1 MHVPMNI
8 SFDVRFLVS
17 LAITVVVETCV
28 IVCCIRL
35 IFKITAL
42 QLPLRRCLFAGFF
55 ASFATLPYLW
65 FVLPAFVHSYTV
77 QVTAG
82 ESGVFVIEA
91 VAYLFLLDLP
101 LRRTVVLSFLA
112 NLASIIVGLFLVPPF

>member
-28 IVCCIRL
+28 IVSCIRL

-65 FVLPAFVHSYTV
+65 FVIPAFVHSYPV
-77 QVTAG
+77 QVMAG

-91 VAYLFLLDLP
+91 AAYMFLLDLP
-101 LRRTVVLSFLA
+101 LRRTVALSFLA
-112 NLASIIVGLFLVPPF
+112 NLASVIVGLFLVPPF